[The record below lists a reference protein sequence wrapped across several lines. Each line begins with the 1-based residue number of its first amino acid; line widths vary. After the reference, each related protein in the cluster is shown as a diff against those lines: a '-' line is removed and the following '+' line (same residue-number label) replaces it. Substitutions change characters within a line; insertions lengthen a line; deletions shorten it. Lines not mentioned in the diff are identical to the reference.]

1 MQIALA
7 ILSTAPLPDC
17 WFIAMKLFDKMLD
30 AVPLPLI
37 SRAFGTL
44 SDHEFPQ
51 TVQASINRA
60 FASLVRLDQS
70 EAELPIHT
78 YPSLNKLFTRNLK
91 DNARTICANTD
102 NDVVSPVDGTISFIG
117 QLDDTS
123 LIHAKNR
130 KYNVQSLVAAPTLEP
145 WLRNAFAFIIYL
157 SPANYHQIHSPV
169 CGCVSHI
176 AYAPGRL
183 LPVNALGYLL
193 TNNLLPTNERLTS
206 FFTLNNGQHAA
217 LVKVGATCVG
227 RISVRYDDFQTNACR
242 KKSPFFKTL
251 PVPFDLKI
259 GDKLGCFELGST
271 VVLLLQSDTFKPNPD
286 LSIGQ
291 TIKLGSLLGSF

>member
-1 MQIALA
+1 
-7 ILSTAPLPDC
+7 
-17 WFIAMKLFDKMLD
+17 MKLFDKILD
-30 AVPLPLI
+30 AVPLPLV
-37 SRAFGTL
+37 SRAFGSL
-44 SDHEFPQ
+44 SDHEFPKP
-51 TVQASINRA
+51 VQASINRA
-60 FASLVRLDQS
+60 FASLVRLNQA
-70 EAELPIHT
+70 EAEFPIDT

-91 DNARTICANTD
+91 DDARPICATSD

-117 QLDDTS
+117 QLDDET

-130 KYNVQSLVAAPTLEP
+130 KYHVQSLVAAPTLEP
-145 WLRNAFAFIIYL
+145 WLKNAFAFIIYL

-169 CGCVSHI
+169 CGCVSHV

-193 TNNLLPTNERLTS
+193 SNNLLPTNERLTS
-206 FFTLNNGQHAA
+206 FFNLNNGQHAA

-227 RISVRYDDFQTNACR
+227 RISVRYDDFKTNTCPQ
-242 KKSPFFKTL
+242 KTPFFKTL
-251 PVPFDLKI
+251 SAPFELKA

-286 LSIGQ
+286 LSVGQ
-291 TIKLGSLLGSF
+291 AIQLGTSLGSF